1 MDIFL
6 EDEIVDQQTVKEC
19 EQENLDKADQENVLH
34 YDMKDLNVENE
45 MQQHHV
51 PSFLSFPSF
60 SKERNA
66 IIDFFECLPKDEIM
80 HYARITLSCV
90 LIIAAIFVMYFAYLE

>member
-19 EQENLDKADQENVLH
+19 EEENLDKADQENVLH

-51 PSFLSFPSF
+51 PSF
-60 SKERNA
+60 
-66 IIDFFECLPKDEIM
+66 I
-80 HYARITLSCV
+80 
-90 LIIAAIFVMYFAYLE
+90 